1 MIKEKAS
8 RFLREE
14 LKVELSEE
22 KTKITNLLNDK
33 AAFLGFYIRIRKP
46 KENKRVVTIFKG
58 TKRKVKV
65 GHNVMEILAPYSKI
79 ISKLIKEGFIEER
92 KDSKIKYV
100 PQAKTA

>member
-8 RFLREE
+8 KFLREE

-22 KTKITNLLNDK
+22 KTKVTNLLNDK
-33 AAFLGFYIRIRKP
+33 AAFLGFFIRINKP
-46 KENKRVVTIFKG
+46 KENKRVVTTFKG
-58 TKRKVKV
+58 TTRKVKV

-79 ISKLIKEGFIEER
+79 IGKLVNEGFVEER
-92 KDSKIKYV
+92 KDSKMKYV